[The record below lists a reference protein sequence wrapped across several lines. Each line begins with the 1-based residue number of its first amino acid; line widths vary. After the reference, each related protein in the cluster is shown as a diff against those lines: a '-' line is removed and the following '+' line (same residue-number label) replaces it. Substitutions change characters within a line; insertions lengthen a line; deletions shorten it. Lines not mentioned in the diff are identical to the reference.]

1 MGFKKQRAVIVDC
14 KQIAQRIKN
23 ETKAMMVEGRTYNLN
38 IFAPNTPDNEAFIK
52 GIKKDA
58 AELGVDVCERSTSD
72 WEPYIHDDPYIVMYD
87 KSCGHEYDDMYDVD
101 AYNPHSCWDSCTGE
115 AVAYILANIPIDWSD
130 YGAGKQIAVV
140 GRGDTGCSIVD
151 ALRHSTNAT
160 IILCNSRSDLKKD
173 LKNAD
178 AIVSCVGQ
186 ASTITKS
193 MVKKGAVVIDLGFD
207 IDDGKVVGDVSES
220 VKEVAGYITAVPNG
234 IGLVTRA
241 VLMNHVVDAIN
252 VVSE

>member
-1 MGFKKQRAVIVDC
+1 MAKIKIPLKKQKAKIIDC
-14 KQIAQRIKN
+14 KTLASVM
-23 ETKAMMVEGRTYNLN
+23 KAHVKTQMVDDRVYALN

-58 AELGVDVCERSTSD
+58 AELGIDVCERSTSD
-72 WEPYIHDDPYIVMYD
+72 WEPYIHDDPYIVMYG

-115 AVAYILANIPIDWSD
+115 AVAYILANLDIDWAMND

-160 IILCNSRSDLKKD
+160 IILCNSRSNLKRD

-178 AIVSCVGQ
+178 IIVSCVGQ
-186 ASTITKS
+186 ANAITKQ
-193 MVKKGAVVIDLGFD
+193 MVKKGAVVID
-207 IDDGKVVGDVSES
+207 VGIDVSED
-220 VKEVAGYITAVPNG
+220 VKDVASYITPVPNG

-241 VLMNHVVDAIN
+241 MLMNHVVDAIN